1 MYIYELD
8 NFIRYGVVLCLQAT
22 DTSVLDLVI
31 HACCDPLPVYY
42 NSLNRPLL
50 MKHIVSDIGD

>member
-1 MYIYELD
+1 MSLTALSD
-8 NFIRYGVVLCLQAT
+8 MGLFTCLQAA

>member
-1 MYIYELD
+1 MYSYELD
-8 NFIRYGVVLCLQAT
+8 NFIRYGTVLCLQAT
-22 DTSVLDLVI
+22 VLDLVI
-31 HACCDPLPVYY
+31 HAYCDPLPVYY